1 MFVTHSVTEGGRA
14 IFAHNRHNRPPLGR
28 GTPLPLTKPD
38 INRKEECESL
48 LPPSPFSSSSTI
60 DISQSV
66 LWPLS
71 PLARPLPSS
80 LYPLPGE
87 DKGHRTT
94 PLPFPPFPLLPCDP
108 LFATQR
114 LRRGGYIFKII
125 RALASP
131 HVLGREEI
139 EAGTK
144 AGPFLALRTPPDRE
158 RGGKETNIST
168 ACGFGHFILDPRRR
182 WRSWKRTFSRCSIRL
197 FPRMELGKKVK
208 LDRWLRWWFGST
220 AAVLGS

>member
-1 MFVTHSVTEGGRA
+1 MFPLAGHGQFSISNPRIYGTYRERVPSSLWYSSVRLSSVLRPPQCGGKQLLVPSLPFYRRRGGGRRGMFVTHSVTEGGRA

-28 GTPLPLTKPD
+28 ETSLPLTKPD

-48 LPPSPFSSSSTI
+48 LPPFPFSSSSTI

-80 LYPLPGE
+80 RYPFPGE
-87 DKGHRTT
+87 DKGHPTT

-114 LRRGGYIFKII
+114 LRRGGIYIQNYSCVGEP
-125 RALASP
+125 AC
-131 HVLGREEI
+131 VGQ
-139 EAGTK
+139 G
-144 AGPFLALRTPPDRE
+144 E
-158 RGGKETNIST
+158 R
-168 ACGFGHFILDPRRR
+168 
-182 WRSWKRTFSRCSIRL
+182 
-197 FPRMELGKKVK
+197 
-208 LDRWLRWWFGST
+208 
-220 AAVLGS
+220 

>member
-1 MFVTHSVTEGGRA
+1 MRRKTTFGPPPCLFTAGGGGETGNVRDTFCDGRRKRRKGPFSRTIVTIV
-14 IFAHNRHNRPPLGR
+14 
-28 GTPLPLTKPD
+28 LPLVGGPLSPSQNPTSIERRNVKAFF
-38 INRKEECESL
+38 
-48 LPPSPFSSSSTI
+48 PPSPFSSSSTI

-71 PLARPLPSS
+71 PLARPLTSS
-80 LYPLPGE
+80 RYPFPGE

-131 HVLGREEI
+131 HVLDRGR
-139 EAGTK
+139 
-144 AGPFLALRTPPDRE
+144 DRG
-158 RGGKETNIST
+158 RNKSRPIS
-168 ACGFGHFILDPRRR
+168 
-182 WRSWKRTFSRCSIRL
+182 RS
-197 FPRMELGKKVK
+197 
-208 LDRWLRWWFGST
+208 
-220 AAVLGS
+220 